1 MSDLSMAEAIREG
14 LKFLAAGVCMGIGAI
29 GPGLGEGHIGA
40 HAMDAIARQ
49 PELAGPIVGRM
60 LLADAVAE
68 STGLYSLVVALI
80 LLFVV

>member
-1 MSDLSMAEAIREG
+1 MSDLTMAEAIREG

-60 LLADAVAE
+60 LLAEAVAE

>member
-1 MSDLSMAEAIREG
+1 MDSITMAEAVREG

-29 GPGLGEGHIGA
+29 GPGIGEGHIGA

-49 PELAGPIVGRM
+49 PELAGPIIGRM

-68 STGLYSLVVALI
+68 STGLYSLVVALMLI
-80 LLFVV
+80 FVV

>member
-1 MSDLSMAEAIREG
+1 MSDLTMAEAIREG

>member
-1 MSDLSMAEAIREG
+1 
-14 LKFLAAGVCMGIGAI
+14 
-29 GPGLGEGHIGA
+29 
-40 HAMDAIARQ
+40 MDAIARQ